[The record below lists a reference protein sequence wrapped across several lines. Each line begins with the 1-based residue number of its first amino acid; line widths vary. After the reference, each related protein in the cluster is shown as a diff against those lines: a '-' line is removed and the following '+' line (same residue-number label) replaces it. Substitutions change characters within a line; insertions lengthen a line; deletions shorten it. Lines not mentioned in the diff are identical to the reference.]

1 MKRVVSV
8 SLGSSKRD
16 KSTTVTILG
25 EEFEVSRIGTNGDMM
40 KFAELVREFDGKVD
54 AIGLGGIDRY
64 LYTDKRR
71 YTIRDA
77 DRLALNAKTTPVVDG
92 SGVKNTLER
101 KTVLYLKENGI
112 IDYAGKHIFVV
123 NGLDRFGM
131 AQTLATETK
140 SIIFGDAIYAINVPL
155 PIRSYPGL
163 CLIGALL
170 LPIVCKLPFQWLY
183 PTGEKQNVTVPKGEK
198 YYRWADVVA
207 GDYLIIKRSMPTPE
221 SGALNGK
228 LMITNTVTEE
238 DVEALRE
245 RGVATLVTSTPEYDG
260 RHFAT
265 NVFEGI
271 VVALLGKKPEDITP
285 EDYDCMLA
293 ELNWKPS
300 VIELNK

>member
-8 SLGSSKRD
+8 SLGSSRRD

-25 EEFEVSRIGTNGDMM
+25 EEFEVSRIGTDGDMM

-64 LYTDKRR
+64 LYTDKGR

-77 DRLALNAKTTPVVDG
+77 DRLARNAKVTPVVDG

-101 KTVLYLKENGI
+101 KTVLYLKDNGI
-112 IDYAGKHIFVV
+112 VDYVGKNVFVV

-131 AQTLATETK
+131 AQTLAAETR
-140 SIIFGDAIYAINVPL
+140 SIIFGDAIYAINVPI
-155 PIRSYPGL
+155 PIRSYGGL
-163 CLIGALL
+163 CLIGTLL
-170 LPIVCKLPFQWLY
+170 LPIVSKLPFQWLY
-183 PTGEKQNVTVPKGEK
+183 PTGEKQNVTVPKGER

-221 SGALNGK
+221 SGALKGK
-228 LMITNTVTEE
+228 LIITNTVTEE
-238 DVEALRE
+238 DVEALRD
-245 RGVATLVTSTPEYDG
+245 RGVALLVTSTPEYDG

-271 VVALLGKKPEDITP
+271 VVALLGKKPEDITTQ
-285 EDYDCMLA
+285 DYDRMLA
-293 ELNWKPS
+293 EMNWKPS
-300 VIELNK
+300 VTKLNR